1 MNQRPR
7 LLDLSNNRILSLALN
22 QDVPRPMDLEPESRE
37 LENVDYGS
45 VINENNAFYVV
56 LESGKEMIT
65 TGNINNKMLQV
76 GNKNYDL
83 FQSRDHRIYIKIKN
97 RINGYLF
104 FENGNIFIMS
114 KGQTDEYFSGSNIQ
128 FIESDNNNTNPRKR
142 TSSNNVILFEE
153 PDITSFSRLQ
163 VDPFTGMT
171 LGFNRLN
178 RQNLRNR
185 RRTEVQRLNE
195 LIETDRAREFNRLDR
210 EEELEEER
218 LHLER
223 LKKPRMSSF
232 GKWNNMEKYLKSL

>member
-7 LLDLSNNRILSLALN
+7 IDLSNNRILSLALN

-37 LENVDYGS
+37 LENIDYGS

-65 TGNINNKMLQV
+65 TGNINNKMLQI

-83 FQSRDHRIYIKIKN
+83 FESRDHRIYIKIKN
-97 RINGYLF
+97 RVNGYLF